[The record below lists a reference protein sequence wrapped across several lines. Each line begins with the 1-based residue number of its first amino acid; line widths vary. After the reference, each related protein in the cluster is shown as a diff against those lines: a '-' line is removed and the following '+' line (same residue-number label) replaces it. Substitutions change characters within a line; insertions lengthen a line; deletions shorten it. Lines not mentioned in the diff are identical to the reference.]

1 MNLTRLDWDSNFFG
15 YEVASCA
22 GFTDSAQDL
31 ESLYNAP
38 FSLIYVGLNQTLMP
52 APANFLLADEKIVLE
67 REIGSDQIFE
77 VDNNIQIVSQNS
89 PQLTQLALQSG
100 VYSRFKID
108 PNFKNKEFEKLYSV
122 WIENALQAEKHQ
134 KVLAFKE
141 GDNLAGFVSIA
152 EKLGVLNIGLIA
164 VDEQARGKGI
174 GNKLINWVCKYAQ
187 ENKFEKVSVVTQ
199 AANVAAMD
207 FYHKNFFT
215 VVSRTFIYHVW
226 K

>member
-1 MNLTRLDWDSNFFG
+1 MNLVRLDWDSSFFG
-15 YEVASCA
+15 YEVASCT

-31 ESLYNAP
+31 ATLNNSP
-38 FSLIYVGLNQTLMP
+38 FSLIYVGLIQTLTP
-52 APANFLLADEKIVLE
+52 APANFYLADEKIVLE

-77 VDNNIQIVSQNS
+77 TDAAIQMVEQNTI
-89 PQLTQLALQSG
+89 QLTHLALQSG

-108 PNFKNKEFEKLYSV
+108 PNFKNNEFEKLYTI
-122 WIENALQAEKHQ
+122 WIENALHQ
-134 KVLAFKE
+134 ENHKRVLAFVEEDKIT
-141 GDNLAGFVSIA
+141 GFVSIS

-164 VDEQARGKGI
+164 VDEHARGKGI

-187 ENKFEKVSVVTQ
+187 DNKFKKVSVVTQ
-199 AANVAAMD
+199 AANLEAMN

-215 VVSRTFIYHVW
+215 VVSRTFMYHVW